1 MSATPRTIE
10 PVELTKAKGII
21 DEISGAFSKKV
32 VGQEQLRTSLL
43 VAMMAEGHILLES
56 VPGLA
61 KTLAASTLAKAV
73 RADFARIQC
82 TPDLLPSD
90 IIGTQ
95 VYDPR
100 NHEFETQLGPVH
112 ANFVLLDEINRASA
126 KTQSAMLEAMQERQ
140 TSIAGVIHPLPTPFM
155 VLATQNPIEEEG
167 TYLLPQAQMDRFLL
181 KEVVEYPRDHEE
193 LEVLNRFD
201 SGALG
206 TGSTVASVVT
216 PEQVGWLQRLVDRV
230 YVDPVI
236 KQYIVALVHATR
248 ETERVLGPELGRFVE
263 IGASPRGT
271 IAFYQVARSLAII
284 AGRNHVIPED
294 VRHLRHSIL
303 RHRIHLT
310 FEALAERVKPETIV
324 DAVFAAV
331 PAP

>member
-1 MSATPRTIE
+1 MSACPRTIE
-10 PVELTKAKGII
+10 PVELTKAQGIL
-21 DEISGAFSKKV
+21 DDISDAFSKRV
-32 VGQEQLRTSLL
+32 VGQEQLRASLL

-73 RADFARIQC
+73 HADFARIQC

-100 NHEFETQLGPVH
+100 NHTFETQLGPVH

-140 TSIAGVIHPLPTPFM
+140 TSIAGVVHPLPTPFM

-167 TYLLPQAQMDRFLL
+167 TYILPQAQMDRFLL

-193 LEVLNRFD
+193 LEILNRFD

-206 TGSTVASVVT
+206 SGSTVASVVT
-216 PEQVGWLQRLVDRV
+216 PEQVTYLQRLVERV

-236 KQYIVALVHATR
+236 KRYIVALVNATR
-248 ETERVLGPELGRFVE
+248 ETGKVLGPEQGRYVE
-263 IGASPRGT
+263 IGASPRGS
-271 IAFYQVARSLAII
+271 IAFYQVARALAII

-310 FEALAERVKPETIV
+310 FEALAERVKPESVI